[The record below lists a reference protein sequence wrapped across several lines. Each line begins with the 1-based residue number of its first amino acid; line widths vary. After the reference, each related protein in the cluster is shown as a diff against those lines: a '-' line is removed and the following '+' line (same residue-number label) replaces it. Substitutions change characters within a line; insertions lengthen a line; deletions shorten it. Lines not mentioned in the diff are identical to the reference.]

1 MRVATTRAAVWV
13 LGSISGLL
21 LTFGVF
27 ALSLESG
34 YGVSSSC
41 ASVEGAPPCTPAVD
55 SITVSLPPHAP
66 VLAFAGVLLL
76 LAVLIGLPA
85 WIAAPILAE
94 RRGASGT
101 TAILVISII
110 STALLLV
117 TIFSVVVLSPA
128 LTSPKTCLN
137 GAGGDG
143 FQQTCVTGS
152 QAVWLAVLGI
162 GLAPVLSAFAI
173 CLPAWTMALTRT
185 VRGRR
190 WGWLSAVLLLSPL
203 ALVLFGFLGSERRPA
218 PTPVPAPAPA
228 A

>member
-1 MRVATTRAAVWV
+1 MTRAAVWI

-21 LTFGVF
+21 LAFG
-27 ALSLESG
+27 LLTLLTTGGG
-34 YGVSSSC
+34 YGVGSSC

-94 RRGASGT
+94 RRGASGR
-101 TAILVISII
+101 TAILVVSVI

-137 GAGGDG
+137 GTGGDG
-143 FQQTCVTGS
+143 VPQTCVTGS
-152 QAVWLAVLGI
+152 QAVWLAALGI
-162 GLAPVLSAFAI
+162 GFTPVLAAFI
-173 CLPAWTMALTRT
+173 VCLPAWTMALTRT

-190 WGWLSAVLLLSPL
+190 WGWFSAVLLLSQL
-203 ALVLFGFLGSERRPA
+203 ALLLYGFLGSERRPA
-218 PTPVPAPAPA
+218 PAPAPAP
-228 A
+228 

>member
-1 MRVATTRAAVWV
+1 MTRAAVWI

-21 LTFGVF
+21 LAFGLLTLLT
-27 ALSLESG
+27 AGGG

-66 VLAFAGVLLL
+66 ALAFTSTLLL

-101 TAILVISII
+101 TAILVVSII

-137 GAGGDG
+137 GTGGDG
-143 FQQTCVTGS
+143 VPQTCVTGS
-152 QAVWLAVLGI
+152 QAIWLAVLGI
-162 GLAPVLSAFAI
+162 GSTPVLAAFIA

-190 WGWLSAVLLLSPL
+190 WGWFSAVLLLSPL
-203 ALVLFGFLGSERRPA
+203 ALMLYGFLGSERRPA
-218 PTPVPAPAPA
+218 PAPAPAPA
-228 A
+228 P